1 MSAEYDAINVSDQVA
16 ISANPT
22 GIGPPIPIPL
32 PFNPLSGF
40 LHVSGSCLL
49 GNPLAFPAPLGNVLI
64 TRSSS
69 AILKAAP
76 MLYVRGFPDSPPT
89 PRDVLI
95 GDEIGPVG
103 ISANTTIINILNAS
117 TITVISP
124 LSYWTGIKNLVG
136 AETITGAKSQTGAEA
151 RSGAK
156 TINGATVINGSLD
169 VVGRLTCSNVAL
181 VGTINVQG
189 WKEFDIPHPTK
200 PDHRLVH
207 ACLEGPEIGVYY
219 RGRLV
224 NENTIILPDYWKGLV
239 DPESITAQL
248 TPHGVYQELYVKEIQ
263 WGSRVI
269 VTNNSGGPIDCS
281 YTIFGKRKDVP
292 DLEVEYV
299 GTEMKG
305 GK

>member
-22 GIGPPIPIPL
+22 GIGPPIPIPIT
-32 PFNPLSGF
+32 FNPLSGF
-40 LHVSGSCLL
+40 LHVSGASLF
-49 GNPLAFPAPLGNVLI
+49 GNPTVYPAPLGNVMI
-64 TRSSS
+64 GRSSDLK
-69 AILKAAP
+69 LKALP
-76 MLYVRGFPDSPPT
+76 MLYVRSTPDPPT
-89 PRDVLI
+89 PRDVIL

-103 ISANTTIINILNAS
+103 ISVNSLIINVLNAS

-219 RGRLV
+219 RGRLA
-224 NENTIILPDYWKGLV
+224 NDNTIILPEYWKGLV
-239 DPESITAQL
+239 DPESITVQL
-248 TPHGVYQELYVKEIQ
+248 TSHGVYQELYVKEIQ

>member
-1 MSAEYDAINVSDQVA
+1 MSADFDAINVSDQVA

-22 GIGPPIPIPL
+22 GVGPPIPIPIT
-32 PFNPLSGF
+32 FNPLSGF
-40 LHVSGSCLL
+40 LHVSGASLL

-64 TRSSS
+64 TRSSN
-69 AILKAAP
+69 ATLKAAP

-89 PRDVLI
+89 PTDVTI
-95 GDEIGPVG
+95 GDPVGPVG
-103 ISANTTIINILNAS
+103 ISVNSLVINILNAS
-117 TITVISP
+117 TITVTSP
-124 LSYWTGIKNLVG
+124 LSYWSGIKNLLG
-136 AETITGAKSQTGAEA
+136 AETITGAKAQTGAEA

-169 VVGRLTCSNVAL
+169 VVGRLTCSNVSL

-200 PDHRLVH
+200 PNHRLSH

-219 RGRLV
+219 RGRLI
-224 NENTIILPDYWKGLV
+224 NDSTIILPDYWKGLV
-239 DPESITAQL
+239 DAESITVQL
-248 TPHGVYQELYVKEIQ
+248 TSHGVYQELYVKEIQ
-263 WGSRVI
+263 WGSRII
-269 VTNNSGGPIDCS
+269 VTNNSGGPINCS
-281 YTIFGKRKDVP
+281 YTVFGKRKDVP

>member
-22 GIGPPIPIPL
+22 GIGPPIPIPIT
-32 PFNPLSGF
+32 FNPLSGF
-40 LHVSGSCLL
+40 LHVSSASLF
-49 GNPLAFPAPLGNVLI
+49 GNPTVYPAPLGNVMI
-64 TRSSS
+64 GRSSDLK
-69 AILKAAP
+69 LKALP
-76 MLYVRGFPDSPPT
+76 MLYVRSTPDPPT
-89 PRDVLI
+89 PRDVIL
-95 GDEIGPVG
+95 GDEVGPVG
-103 ISANTTIINILNAS
+103 ISVNSLIINVLNAS
-117 TITVISP
+117 TITVTSP

-219 RGRLV
+219 RGRLI
-224 NENTIILPDYWKGLV
+224 NDNTIILPEYWKGLV
-239 DPESITAQL
+239 DPESITVQL
-248 TPHGVYQELYVKEIQ
+248 TSHGVYQELYVREIQ

-292 DLEVEYV
+292 DLEVEYI